1 MNNGVY
7 LVSHL
12 SVYYMYLSRAQH
24 KTKNGGIKW
33 PNEQYDEQNTK
44 QLERSYELA

>member
-12 SVYYMYLSRAQH
+12 PVYYMYLSRAQH
-24 KTKNGGIKW
+24 ETKTVASNDQTGNVISKT
-33 PNEQYDEQNTK
+33 QNN
-44 QLERSYELA
+44 